1 MSAILERF
9 RQYPPIVRWSIIG
22 MTLIVLI
29 FVWYDTVGALARSLG
44 EQADAYGRAIERAR
58 LIDRR
63 MNAISE
69 STIATIGP
77 IEPLALTEVSSR
89 AARQAILEVLNRF
102 NVTGLDVTDKG
113 ASNFRGSQLRS
124 LVESNF
130 QPRRVIIE
138 VRFETTQENAFE
150 AIAALE
156 SHPAIETVSKARVSR
171 IQDLRS
177 NRKSVV
183 VALTVEAWAKESAQ
197 GGVS

>member
-1 MSAILERF
+1 MNALLQRF
-9 RQYPPIVRWSIIG
+9 RQYPPLVRWSIIG
-22 MTLIVLI
+22 LAVVL
-29 FVWYDTVGALARSLG
+29 FAMLWYDTVGAAARSLG
-44 EQADAYGRAIERAR
+44 DRAAAYGQAIERAR
-58 LIDRR
+58 QIDRR
-63 MNAISE
+63 LATISE
-69 STIATIGP
+69 STIAAIGP

-89 AARQAILEVLNRF
+89 AARQAIMEVLNRF

-124 LVESNF
+124 LVDGNF
-130 QPRRVIIE
+130 QPRRIIIE

-156 SHPAIETVSKARVSR
+156 SHPAIETVSKVRVSR

-183 VALTVEAWAKESAQ
+183 VALTVEAWAKESGA
-197 GGVS
+197 GGAA